1 MDNLIKEMENYAEE
15 KNIPIMQKKGIDF
28 LCKIIDK
35 SEVKSI
41 LEIGT
46 AIGYSA
52 IKMALVSDDITVTSI
67 ERDQERYIMAL
78 NNIKKA
84 KLDKR
89 IDLIYADALDVD
101 IDHKYDLIFIDA
113 AKGQYIK
120 FFNKFK
126 NNLNDNGII
135 ISDNLSF
142 HGLVEQKER
151 IESRNLR
158 QLVNK
163 IRKYVDFLN
172 DNKEFKTKFYKVG
185 DGIAISIK
193 EDKNE

>member
-1 MDNLIKEMENYAEE
+1 MDNLIKEMETYAEE

-28 LCKIIDK
+28 LCKIIEK
-35 SEVKSI
+35 GEVKNI

-52 IKMALVSDDITVTSI
+52 IKMANVNETITVTSV
-67 ERDQERYIMAL
+67 ERDEERYILAL
-78 NNIKKA
+78 KNIKKA

-89 IDLIYADALDVD
+89 INVIFADALNINLED
-101 IDHKYDLIFIDA
+101 KCDLIFIDA
-113 AKGQYIK
+113 AKSQYIK

-126 NNLNDNGII
+126 ENLNPKGII

-142 HGLVEQKER
+142 HGYVEQEER

-158 QLVNK
+158 QLVGK
-163 IRKYVDFLN
+163 IRKYVDFLK

-185 DGIAISIK
+185 DGIAVSIK
-193 EDKNE
+193 ED

>member
-1 MDNLIKEMENYAEE
+1 MDNLIKEMEVYAEE

-28 LCKIIDK
+28 LCKIISK
-35 SEVKSI
+35 SNSKNI

-52 IKMALVSDDITVTSI
+52 IKMALVNDDINVTSI
-67 ERDQERYIMAL
+67 ERDQDRYILAL
-78 NNIKKA
+78 KNIKKA

-89 IDLIYADALDVD
+89 INVIYTDALDVD
-101 IDHKYDLIFIDA
+101 LSGKYDLIFIDA

-120 FFNKFK
+120 FFEKFK
-126 NNLNDNGII
+126 KNLNPGGVI

-142 HGLVEQKER
+142 HGLVEQKTR

-158 QLVNK
+158 QLVGK
-163 IRKYVDFLN
+163 IKKYIEFLEN
-172 DNKEFKTKFYKVG
+172 NKEFKTKFYKVG
-185 DGIAISIK
+185 DGIAVSIK
-193 EDKNE
+193 KED

>member
-1 MDNLIKEMENYAEE
+1 MDNLIKDMESYAEE

-28 LCKIIDK
+28 LCKIISK
-35 SEVKSI
+35 SDVKNI

-52 IKMALVSDDITVTSI
+52 IKMALVNEDINVTSI
-67 ERDQERYIMAL
+67 ERDQDRYIEAL
-78 NNIKKA
+78 KNIKKA

-89 IDLIYADALDVD
+89 IEVIYGDALDIKLKD
-101 IDHKYDLIFIDA
+101 KYDLIFIDA

-120 FFNKFK
+120 FFEKFK
-126 NNLNDNGII
+126 KNLNKGGVI

-158 QLVNK
+158 QLVGK
-163 IRKYVDFLN
+163 IRKYVDFLK

-185 DGIAISIK
+185 DGIAVSIK
-193 EDKNE
+193 KED

>member
-1 MDNLIKEMENYAEE
+1 MDNLIKEMELYAEE

-28 LCKIIDK
+28 LCKIISK
-35 SEVKSI
+35 SDVKNI

-52 IKMALVSDDITVTSI
+52 IKMALVNEDINVTSI
-67 ERDQERYIMAL
+67 ERDQDRYIMAL

-89 IDLIYADALDVD
+89 INVIYKDALDVK
-101 IDHKYDLIFIDA
+101 IKGKYDLIFIDA

-120 FFNKFK
+120 FFEKFK
-126 NNLNDNGII
+126 ENLNPGGII

-158 QLVNK
+158 QLVGK
-163 IRKYVDFLN
+163 IRKYVEFLEN
-172 DNKEFKTKFYKVG
+172 NKEFKTKFYKVG
-185 DGIAISIK
+185 DGIAVSLKK
-193 EDKNE
+193 ED

>member
-1 MDNLIKEMENYAEE
+1 MDEFLKELEVYAEE

-28 LCKIIDK
+28 LCKIIAK
-35 SEVKSI
+35 SDVKNI

-52 IKMALVSDDITVTSI
+52 IKMALVNDDITVTSI
-67 ERDQERYIMAL
+67 ERDQDRYIEAL

-89 IDLIYADALDVD
+89 IDVIYKDALDVKLKD
-101 IDHKYDLIFIDA
+101 KYDLIFIDA

-120 FFNKFK
+120 FFEKFK
-126 NNLNDNGII
+126 ENLNPGGII

-158 QLVNK
+158 QLVGK
-163 IRKYVDFLN
+163 IKKYIEFLEN
-172 DNKEFKTKFYKVG
+172 NKEFKTKFYKVG
-185 DGIAISIK
+185 DGIAVSLK
-193 EDKNE
+193 ED

>member
-1 MDNLIKEMENYAEE
+1 MDNLIKEMELYAEE

-28 LCKIIDK
+28 LCKIISK
-35 SEVKSI
+35 SDVKNI

-52 IKMALVSDDITVTSI
+52 IKMALVNEDINVTSI
-67 ERDQERYIMAL
+67 ERDQDRYIEAL
-78 NNIKKA
+78 KNIKKA

-89 IDLIYADALDVD
+89 INVIYKDALDVK
-101 IDHKYDLIFIDA
+101 IKGKFDLIFIDA

-120 FFNKFK
+120 FFEKFK
-126 NNLNDNGII
+126 ENLNPGGII

-158 QLVNK
+158 QLVGK
-163 IRKYVDFLN
+163 IKKYIEFLEN
-172 DNKEFKTKFYKVG
+172 NKEFKTKFYKVG
-185 DGIAISIK
+185 DGIAVSLK
-193 EDKNE
+193 ED

>member
-1 MDNLIKEMENYAEE
+1 MDNLIKEMESYAEE

-28 LCKIIDK
+28 LCKIISK
-35 SEVKSI
+35 SDVKNI

-52 IKMALVSDDITVTSI
+52 IKMALVNEDINVTSI
-67 ERDQERYIMAL
+67 ERDQDRYIMAL
-78 NNIKKA
+78 SNIKKA

-89 IDLIYADALDVD
+89 INVIYKDALDVK
-101 IDHKYDLIFIDA
+101 IKGKYDLIFIDA

-120 FFNKFK
+120 FFEKFK
-126 NNLNDNGII
+126 ENLNPGGII

-158 QLVNK
+158 QLVGK
-163 IRKYVDFLN
+163 IRKYVEFLEN
-172 DNKEFKTKFYKVG
+172 NKEFKTKFYKVG
-185 DGIAISIK
+185 DGIAVSIK
-193 EDKNE
+193 KED

>member
-1 MDNLIKEMENYAEE
+1 MDNLIKEMELYAEE

-28 LCKIIDK
+28 LCKIISK
-35 SEVKSI
+35 SDVKNI

-52 IKMALVSDDITVTSI
+52 IKMALVNEDINVTSI
-67 ERDQERYIMAL
+67 ERDQDRYIEAL
-78 NNIKKA
+78 KNIKKA

-89 IDLIYADALDVD
+89 INVIYKDALDVK
-101 IDHKYDLIFIDA
+101 IKGKYDLIFIDA

-120 FFNKFK
+120 FFEKFK
-126 NNLNDNGII
+126 ENLNPGGII

-158 QLVNK
+158 QLVGK
-163 IRKYVDFLN
+163 IRKYVEFLEN
-172 DNKEFKTKFYKVG
+172 NKEFKTKFYKVG
-185 DGIAISIK
+185 DGIAVSLKK
-193 EDKNE
+193 ED